1 MVTMTTTLEEA
12 VTPTPAATAL
22 DRSVL
27 PGPAMLTDRYE
38 LTMLSSWLADGMA
51 GRRAVFECF
60 GRRLPP
66 GRRYGVVAGLGRL
79 LPLLRDFRFDADE
92 LDHLRE
98 VGAITGACQDYL
110 QDWRFEGDV
119 DAYREG
125 DCYFAGSPLLTV
137 AGTLGD
143 VLVETLVL
151 SVLNFDSA
159 IASAAARMVV
169 AAEGRPIIDMGS
181 RRTHEQS
188 AVAAARA
195 AYLAGFSSTSNVAAG
210 YRYGI
215 PTTGTAAHAFT
226 MSFERERDAFASQ
239 VRALGSGTS
248 LLVDTYDTEQGIRT
262 AVDVAGPGLGAIRI
276 DSGDDLGEEARKAR
290 VLLDSLGATS
300 TRILVTSDLDEYNIA
315 AMADAPVD
323 GFGVGTRLVTG
334 SRGGPNCGLVFKL
347 VAVADSD
354 ATDAPLR
361 PVEKRSR
368 SKASIGGRKVAY
380 RVLDDD
386 GRAIEERIVL
396 RPAPD
401 PDETF
406 PGRVLTVPVMRGG
419 EVVHE
424 PTLEQV
430 RAFHEQVMSELPP
443 DALEVADS
451 TSGAHLSAAL

>member
-1 MVTMTTTLEEA
+1 MLPTP
-12 VTPTPAATAL
+12 TPTPAGL
-22 DRSVL
+22 DRPVL

-38 LTMLSSWLADGMA
+38 LTMLSSWLANGMA
-51 GRRAVFECF
+51 GRRAVFEAF

-79 LPLLRDFRFDADE
+79 LPLLRDFRFAADE
-92 LDHLRE
+92 LGYLRE
-98 VGAITGACQDYL
+98 VGAITEACRDHL
-110 QDWRFEGDV
+110 RDWRFQGDV

-125 DCYFAGSPLLTV
+125 DCYFAGSPILTV

-195 AYLAGFSSTSNVAAG
+195 AYLAGFSATSNVAAG

-226 MSFERERDAFASQ
+226 MSFQDEREAFASQ

-262 AVDVAGPGLGAIRI
+262 AVEVAGPGLGAIRI
-276 DSGDDLGEEARKAR
+276 DSGDDLGEEAKKAR
-290 VLLDSLGATS
+290 LLLDGLGATS

-354 ATDAPLR
+354 SPDAPLR
-361 PVEKRSR
+361 SVEKRSR
-368 SKASIGGRKVAY
+368 SKASTGGRKVAY

-386 GRAIEERIVL
+386 GHATQERIVL
-396 RPAPD
+396 RSSPD
-401 PDETF
+401 PDEPF
-406 PGRVLTVPVMRGG
+406 PGRVLTIPVMRGG
-419 EVVHE
+419 VVVHD

-430 RAFHEQVMSELPP
+430 RAFHEQAMSELPP
-443 DALEVADS
+443 TALEVADS
-451 TSGAHLSAAL
+451 TSGAHLTAAL

>member
-1 MVTMTTTLEEA
+1 M
-12 VTPTPAATAL
+12 TPTPAGL
-22 DRSVL
+22 HRPVL

-51 GRRAVFECF
+51 GRRAVFEAF

-79 LPLLRDFRFDADE
+79 LPLLRDFRFAADE

-98 VGAITGACQDYL
+98 VGAITDACRDYL
-110 QDWRFEGDV
+110 EGWRFQGDV

-125 DCYFAGSPLLTV
+125 DCYFAGSPILAV

-195 AYLAGFSSTSNVAAG
+195 AYLAGFSATSNVAAG

-226 MSFERERDAFASQ
+226 MSFQDEREAFASQ

-262 AVDVAGPGLGAIRI
+262 AVEVAGPGLGAIRI

-290 VLLDSLGATS
+290 VLLDGLGATS
-300 TRILVTSDLDEYNIA
+300 TRILVTSDLDEYIIA

-354 ATDAPLR
+354 SPDAPLR
-361 PVEKRSR
+361 SVEKRSR
-368 SKASIGGRKVAY
+368 SKASIGGRKLAY

-386 GRAIEERIVL
+386 GHAIEERIVL
-396 RPAPD
+396 RPSPD
-401 PDETF
+401 PDEDL
-406 PGRVLTVPVMRGG
+406 PGRVLTIPVMRGG
-419 EVVHE
+419 EVVHD
-424 PTLEQV
+424 PSLEQV
-430 RAFHEQVMSELPP
+430 RAFHEQAMSELPP
-443 DALEVADS
+443 AALEVADS
-451 TSGAHLSAAL
+451 TSGAHLTAAL